1 MRRGASLLALLLIA
15 TGGCAATP
23 RYDKADC
30 QTYTEIGLVRVNP
43 AGALDRHFSLEAVFK
58 VCPPDEGLEEIQRKR
73 IELKHNLL
81 SLLSSKSEEEL
92 KDPLRAE
99 KLRSE
104 ILLMA
109 NEKVLKRGRV
119 IDVFI
124 TSMELE

>member
-1 MRRGASLLALLLIA
+1 
-15 TGGCAATP
+15 
-23 RYDKADC
+23 
-30 QTYTEIGLVRVNP
+30 
-43 AGALDRHFSLEAVFK
+43 
-58 VCPPDEGLEEIQRKR
+58 
-73 IELKHNLL
+73 
-81 SLLSSKSEEEL
+81 LSSKSEEEL

>member
-1 MRRGASLLALLLIA
+1 M
-15 TGGCAATP
+15 
-23 RYDKADC
+23 
-30 QTYTEIGLVRVNP
+30 RVNP

-73 IELKHNLL
+73 IDPL

-92 KDPLRAE
+92 KGPLRAE